1 MKASILAAMVSAR
14 AVMDAYT
21 PVDLRLG
28 GDSVAGLS
36 AWRAHEIATLPAV
49 PQPVDRRIIEIEG
62 RSNGISA
69 MITPDAIASL
79 RLINTFVG
87 MLPRPRARA

>member
-1 MKASILAAMVSAR
+1 
-14 AVMDAYT
+14 MDADT
-21 PVDLRLG
+21 AVDLRLG

-49 PQPVDRRIIEIEG
+49 PHPGDRRIIEIEG

-69 MITPDAIASL
+69 MITPDAFASL